1 MSKINFD
8 KIKKE
13 INKSKNT
20 KIILYVGITL
30 VWATLSILLLILSK
44 EKYLANLII
53 DIVLSVI
60 YISFSIYFFTT
71 IFKKI
76 LEEEKEL
83 NTILN
88 AQIDIYYLYFKSM
101 DLNNNTYIYLF
112 KDLLNNEVKLK
123 SFEKIDFSSN
133 KYLVE
138 SKINNIVSWEEVHE

>member
-8 KIKKE
+8 KIKRE
-13 INKSKNT
+13 IKKSKNT

-44 EKYLANLII
+44 EKYLVNLII
-53 DIVLSVI
+53 DIVLSII

-71 IFKKI
+71 IFKKV

-88 AQIDIYYLYFKSM
+88 AQIDKYYLYFKSM

-112 KDLLNNEVKLK
+112 FITKRGLSLML
-123 SFEKIDFSSN
+123 I
-133 KYLVE
+133 
-138 SKINNIVSWEEVHE
+138 SKC